1 MSYYLTDEIVE
12 SLTEYAAKVEQA
24 FYERPLC
31 HFDWKPARITVDE
44 ANPSKVLFDMVWPD
58 DESLCDFYIFP
69 KNGHTTCWVTIFE
82 YPETSS
88 KTEVFLELHAIS
100 TAKKSVCYT
109 ILGSLPPDFYMGV
122 NKHALGEKLYCVID
136 KTRNKLKQRMLA

>member
-1 MSYYLTDEIVE
+1 MNTFEKIYNALKDYCTNNDALNWTIGD
-12 SLTEYAAKVEQA
+12 AD
-24 FYERPLC
+24 FY
-31 HFDWKPARITVDE
+31 TTY
-44 ANPSKVLFDMVWPD
+44 
-58 DESLCDFYIFP
+58 DESFCDFYIFP

-136 KTRNKLKQRMLA
+136 KTYNKLKQRMLA